1 MTTGDPSS
9 TCGAR
14 VSAAGRGVGD
24 PSVTTGTDT
33 PDPDGRGGSVLRAG
47 SRLAG
52 PQGWAPSAL
61 ERERAAYRKRRSVRS
76 LTVSALS
83 TAVVAAVLVVLVT
96 SAPGWPAV
104 RHAYFSWDKAVA
116 SFPAVLDGLWL
127 NIRIMAVCGA
137 IIAVLGLLIAVG
149 RTLRGPVAFPVR
161 VLCTGYVDLFRGLP
175 LLLVLLLLGYGMPAL
190 RLTGVP
196 NSPLFWGG
204 MALVLSYSAYV
215 AEVFRAGIES
225 VHPSRRAAARSLGL
239 TYGKTL
245 RHVVLPQAVR
255 RVVSPLMND
264 LVSLQKD
271 SGLVSI
277 LGVVDAIRAAQ
288 IETAIDFNYTPYV
301 VAGLLFICLTIP
313 MARLTD
319 WVARRQGFQGA
330 GGHL

>member
-1 MTTGDPSS
+1 MSS
-9 TCGAR
+9 SESSRTA
-14 VSAAGRGVGD
+14 SAPVWV
-24 PSVTTGTDT
+24 PSV
-33 PDPDGRGGSVLRAG
+33 V
-47 SRLAG
+47 
-52 PQGWAPSAL
+52 
-61 ERERAAYRKRRSVRS
+61 ERERAAYRRARSTRS
-76 LTVSALS
+76 LVISVVSTV
-83 TAVVAAVLVVLVT
+83 VVALVLVVAVT

-104 RHAYFSWDKAVA
+104 RHAYFSWDKAVS

-127 NIRIMAVCGA
+127 NVRIMVVCGVV
-137 IIAVLGLLIAVG
+137 IAVLGLAVAIG
-149 RTLRGPVAFPVR
+149 RTLRGPVAFPIR
-161 VLCTGYVDLFRGLP
+161 LLCTGYVDLFRGLP

-204 MALVLSYSAYV
+204 VAIILSYTAYV

-225 VHPSRRAAARSLGL
+225 VHPSQRAAARSLGL

-245 RHVVLPQAVR
+245 RFVVLPQAVR
-255 RVVSPLMND
+255 RVVPPLMND

-288 IETAIDFNYTPYV
+288 IETASDFNYTPYV

-313 MARLTD
+313 MARVTD
-319 WVARRQGFQGA
+319 WVARKQGFQGA